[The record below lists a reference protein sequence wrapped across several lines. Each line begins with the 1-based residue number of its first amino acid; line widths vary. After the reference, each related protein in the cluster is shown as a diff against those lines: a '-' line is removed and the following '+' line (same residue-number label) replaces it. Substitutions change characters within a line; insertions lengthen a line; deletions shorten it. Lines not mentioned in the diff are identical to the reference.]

1 MELAGKVALVTGA
14 SRGIGRATALELA
27 RRGAKVAVNYVSN
40 QAAAEAVAADAV
52 ATGAE
57 ALVVAADVG
66 DTAAVEAMVKAVQE
80 RWGRIDILVNNA
92 GQARD
97 GLAMRMDL
105 EDWDFVLRTNLTSA
119 FLCSKAV
126 LRSMLRQ
133 RWGRIVNMSSIVGVY
148 GNGGQ
153 SNYAAAKA
161 GLIGYTKSLAKEVAS
176 RNVTVNA
183 LAPGWIE
190 TDMVGRG
197 AGQYPQRSPR
207 PHRRRAYGHRGGRG
221 RHRGLPLQ
229 RRGRL
234 HHRPGHRYR
243 RRHGDLISRQPVLS

>member
-126 LRSMLRQ
+126 LRPMLRQ

-148 GNGGQ
+148 GNAGQ

-190 TDMVGRG
+190 TDMVAAVPDTIRSEALGRIA
-197 AGQYPQRSPR
+197 AGRMGTVEDVAGTVAFLCSDAAGYITGQVI
-207 PHRRRAYGHRGGRG
+207 GIDGGMV
-221 RHRGLPLQ
+221 
-229 RRGRL
+229 
-234 HHRPGHRYR
+234 
-243 RRHGDLISRQPVLS
+243 I

>member
-27 RRGAKVAVNYVSN
+27 RRGAKVVVNYVSN
-40 QAAAEAVAADAV
+40 RAAAEAVAADAV

-97 GLAMRMDL
+97 GLAMRMEL

-148 GNGGQ
+148 GNAGQ

-190 TDMVGRG
+190 TDMVAAVPDNIRSEALGRIA
-197 AGQYPQRSPR
+197 AGRMGTVEDVAGTVAFLCSDAAGYITGQVI
-207 PHRRRAYGHRGGRG
+207 GIDGGM
-221 RHRGLPLQ
+221 
-229 RRGRL
+229 
-234 HHRPGHRYR
+234 
-243 RRHGDLISRQPVLS
+243 VL

>member
-40 QAAAEAVAADAV
+40 RAAAEAVAADAV

-97 GLAMRMDL
+97 GLAMRMAL

-190 TDMVGRG
+190 TDMVAAVPNNIRSEALGRIA
-197 AGQYPQRSPR
+197 AGRMGTVEDVAGTVAFLCSDAAGYITGQVI
-207 PHRRRAYGHRGGRG
+207 GIDGGM
-221 RHRGLPLQ
+221 
-229 RRGRL
+229 
-234 HHRPGHRYR
+234 
-243 RRHGDLISRQPVLS
+243 VL

>member
-40 QAAAEAVAADAV
+40 RAAAEAVAADAV

-97 GLAMRMDL
+97 GLAMRMAL

-126 LRSMLRQ
+126 LRSMLRR

-148 GNGGQ
+148 GNAGQ

-190 TDMVGRG
+190 TDMVAAVPDNIRSEALGRIA
-197 AGQYPQRSPR
+197 AGRMGTVEDVAGTVAFLCSDAAGYITGQVI
-207 PHRRRAYGHRGGRG
+207 GIDGGM
-221 RHRGLPLQ
+221 
-229 RRGRL
+229 
-234 HHRPGHRYR
+234 
-243 RRHGDLISRQPVLS
+243 VL

>member
-97 GLAMRMDL
+97 GLAMRMEL

-148 GNGGQ
+148 GNAGQ

-190 TDMVGRG
+190 TDMVAAVPDNIRSEALGRIATG
-197 AGQYPQRSPR
+197 RMGTVEDVAGTVAFLCSDAAGYITGQVI
-207 PHRRRAYGHRGGRG
+207 GIDGGM
-221 RHRGLPLQ
+221 
-229 RRGRL
+229 
-234 HHRPGHRYR
+234 
-243 RRHGDLISRQPVLS
+243 VL

>member
-190 TDMVGRG
+190 TDMVAAVPDNIRSEALGRIA
-197 AGQYPQRSPR
+197 AGRMGTVEDVAGTVAFLCSDAAGYITGQVI
-207 PHRRRAYGHRGGRG
+207 GIDGGMV
-221 RHRGLPLQ
+221 
-229 RRGRL
+229 
-234 HHRPGHRYR
+234 
-243 RRHGDLISRQPVLS
+243 I

>member
-40 QAAAEAVAADAV
+40 RAAAEAVAADAV

-148 GNGGQ
+148 GNAGQ

-190 TDMVGRG
+190 TDMVAAVPDNIRSEALGRIA
-197 AGQYPQRSPR
+197 AGRMGTVEDVAGTVAFLCSDAAGYITGQVI
-207 PHRRRAYGHRGGRG
+207 GIDGGM
-221 RHRGLPLQ
+221 
-229 RRGRL
+229 
-234 HHRPGHRYR
+234 
-243 RRHGDLISRQPVLS
+243 VL

>member
-40 QAAAEAVAADAV
+40 RAAAEAVAADAV

-148 GNGGQ
+148 GNAGQ

-190 TDMVGRG
+190 TDMVAAVPDTIRSEALGRIA
-197 AGQYPQRSPR
+197 AGRMGTVEDVAGTVAFLCSDAAGYITGQVI
-207 PHRRRAYGHRGGRG
+207 GIDGGM
-221 RHRGLPLQ
+221 
-229 RRGRL
+229 
-234 HHRPGHRYR
+234 
-243 RRHGDLISRQPVLS
+243 VL

>member
-40 QAAAEAVAADAV
+40 RAAAEAVAADAV

-97 GLAMRMDL
+97 GLAMRMAL

-190 TDMVGRG
+190 TDMVAAVPDNIRSEALGRIA
-197 AGQYPQRSPR
+197 AGRMGTVEDVAGTVAFLCSDAAGYITGQVI
-207 PHRRRAYGHRGGRG
+207 GIDGGM
-221 RHRGLPLQ
+221 
-229 RRGRL
+229 
-234 HHRPGHRYR
+234 
-243 RRHGDLISRQPVLS
+243 VL

>member
-97 GLAMRMDL
+97 GLAMRMEL

-148 GNGGQ
+148 GNAGQ

-190 TDMVGRG
+190 TDMVAAVPDNIRSEALGRIA
-197 AGQYPQRSPR
+197 AGRMGTVEDVAGTVAFLCSDAAGYITGQVI
-207 PHRRRAYGHRGGRG
+207 GIDGGM
-221 RHRGLPLQ
+221 
-229 RRGRL
+229 
-234 HHRPGHRYR
+234 
-243 RRHGDLISRQPVLS
+243 VL

>member
-40 QAAAEAVAADAV
+40 RAAAEAVAADAV

-97 GLAMRMDL
+97 GLAMRMEL

-148 GNGGQ
+148 GNAGQ

-190 TDMVGRG
+190 TDMVAAVPDNIRSEALGRIATG
-197 AGQYPQRSPR
+197 RMGTVEDVAGTVAFLCSDAAGYITGQVI
-207 PHRRRAYGHRGGRG
+207 GIDGGM
-221 RHRGLPLQ
+221 
-229 RRGRL
+229 
-234 HHRPGHRYR
+234 
-243 RRHGDLISRQPVLS
+243 VL

>member
-40 QAAAEAVAADAV
+40 RAAAEAVAADAV

-97 GLAMRMDL
+97 GLAMRMEL

-148 GNGGQ
+148 GNAGQ

-190 TDMVGRG
+190 TDMVAAVPDNIRSEALGRIA
-197 AGQYPQRSPR
+197 AGRMGTVEDVAGTVAFLCSDAAGYITGQVI
-207 PHRRRAYGHRGGRG
+207 GIDGGM
-221 RHRGLPLQ
+221 
-229 RRGRL
+229 
-234 HHRPGHRYR
+234 
-243 RRHGDLISRQPVLS
+243 VL

>member
-40 QAAAEAVAADAV
+40 EAAAEAVAADAV

-97 GLAMRMDL
+97 GLAMRMEL

-148 GNGGQ
+148 GNAGQ

-190 TDMVGRG
+190 TDMVAAVPDNIRSEALGRIA
-197 AGQYPQRSPR
+197 AGRMGTVEDVAGTVAFLCSDAAGYITGQVI
-207 PHRRRAYGHRGGRG
+207 GIDGGM
-221 RHRGLPLQ
+221 
-229 RRGRL
+229 
-234 HHRPGHRYR
+234 
-243 RRHGDLISRQPVLS
+243 VL

>member
-40 QAAAEAVAADAV
+40 RAAAEAVAADAV

-97 GLAMRMDL
+97 GLAMRMAL

-148 GNGGQ
+148 GNAGQ

-190 TDMVGRG
+190 TDMVAAVPDNIRSEALGRIA
-197 AGQYPQRSPR
+197 AGRMGTVEDVAGTVAFLCSDAAGYITGQVI
-207 PHRRRAYGHRGGRG
+207 GIDGGM
-221 RHRGLPLQ
+221 
-229 RRGRL
+229 
-234 HHRPGHRYR
+234 
-243 RRHGDLISRQPVLS
+243 VL